1 VRNGIF
7 TAMPYP
13 VDRAF
18 RVFLPNSKG
27 GLPASEVTIPQM
39 LKGAGYRSSLIGKW
53 HLGHVSCLPTQRG
66 FDEFYGLP
74 YPQDEG
80 CASYSCTDKSWPG
93 VPLYN
98 GTKIIQQPVDLN
110 TLTPKYNVSLV

>member
-39 LKGAGYRSSLIGKW
+39 LKGAGYRSSLVRNGQMDMDGW
-53 HLGHVSCLPTQRG
+53 MDGWTDRWM
-66 FDEFYGLP
+66 DE
-74 YPQDEG
+74 
-80 CASYSCTDKSWPG
+80 
-93 VPLYN
+93 
-98 GTKIIQQPVDLN
+98 
-110 TLTPKYNVSLV
+110 